1 MEQGKTKSLV
11 QEQSFR
17 FAVKV
22 VNYAYRQPQS
32 PLPRVLIRQ
41 LLRSGTSIGA
51 NIEEALG
58 GQSRKDFIAK
68 LTIAAKE
75 ARETSYWLR
84 LIRDTQPHGTEELTT
99 LLNDCGGLIRMLNS
113 IILTSRSKSASD
125 SAIKSQPNGHLCNS
139 ALSTQNPEPSTRNS
153 ELRTPNPV
161 SPGNSELFCNSE
173 PLTQN
178 SELRTFPLTRLWP

>member
-1 MEQGKTKSLV
+1 MEQRKTKSLV

-17 FAVKV
+17 FAVEV
-22 VNYAYRQPQS
+22 VKYAYRQPQG
-32 PLPRVLIRQ
+32 PMLRVLIRQ

-84 LIRDTQPHGTEELTT
+84 LIRETQPHGTEELTA
-99 LLNDCGGLIRMLNS
+99 LLNDCTGLTRMLNS
-113 IILTSRSKSASD
+113 IILTTRERSGSNSVSNIRTPRYLDRGGPRAPNPGNPGNSD
-125 SAIKSQPNGHLCNS
+125 LTTH
-139 ALSTQNPEPSTRNS
+139 NS
-153 ELRTPNPV
+153 EL
-161 SPGNSELFCNSE
+161 
-173 PLTQN
+173 LTQN
-178 SELRTFPLTRLWP
+178 SELLPL